1 MYKITLLFESNVKGI
16 YTKEE
21 ETVTDEHQT
30 MRKLMRMINRWSEI
44 LIPHI
49 VSFDFM
55 TISGKISLPLLIACE
70 LNDYYQSHISPR
82 DEVKL
87 YLIKNHLELLNN
99 NDEGKRTF
107 QIQIEKINC
116 SYCRSILC

>member
-49 VSFDFM
+49 VSIDFM
-55 TISGKISLPLLIACE
+55 TISGKI
-70 LNDYYQSHISPR
+70 
-82 DEVKL
+82 
-87 YLIKNHLELLNN
+87 
-99 NDEGKRTF
+99 
-107 QIQIEKINC
+107 
-116 SYCRSILC
+116 